1 MCFISQNYLN
11 WLFLTRFDVIFIYVD
26 FQFLERISKNYA
38 WSNKINIWI
47 SKRLLLQ
54 TFFTYKYISKIFHF
68 RGQKSNFVQ
77 IEILALRYLDR
88 NDKKINHLKIL
99 WKCIRTIMSS

>member
-26 FQFLERISKNYA
+26 FQFLERILKNYA

-47 SKRLLLQ
+47 SKKSLLQ
-54 TFFTYKYISKIFHF
+54 AFFTYKYISKIFHF

-77 IEILALRYLDR
+77 IETLALRYLDQ
-88 NDKKINHLKIL
+88 K
-99 WKCIRTIMSS
+99 